1 VLLSVQ
7 DDPDIPSR
15 RWRLNA
21 FLTHVLVFQVG
32 CSKRYATRMPIEW

>member
-21 FLTHVLVFQVG
+21 FLTHV
-32 CSKRYATRMPIEW
+32 